1 MPCPINLE
9 GSAKNIKITL
19 HHHEVAH
26 SLYLCLSR
34 EATVAPE
41 VGGKAILIREYGTEE
56 NYPFK
61 ENQKSWTMKHL
72 SCSPFSSHQ
81 NCVYR
86 DRIIR
91 KVGLRLETFRMP
103 DGNLSNNHSASSLIY
118 LYSSCEKNTQVGKK
132 EWEKRK
138 HHLKLKQQ
146 QQITFSTFDWIWEYS
161 SIKLKVRRIKIS
173 QQRWQIWHGEDFHFP
188 RVARW
193 LLAIRSST
201 KLHFCRENIIGQ

>member
-1 MPCPINLE
+1 MFTKPTLVCDVTKLAMPCPINLE

-41 VGGKAILIREYGTEE
+41 VGGKAILTREYGTEE

-61 ENQKSWTMKHL
+61 ENRKSWTMKHL

-103 DGNLSNNHSASSLIY
+103 GGNLSNNHSASCLIY

-132 EWEKRK
+132 EWEREEIAPPK
-138 HHLKLKQQ
+138 
-146 QQITFSTFDWIWEYS
+146 
-161 SIKLKVRRIKIS
+161 IKTATTNRIFYF
-173 QQRWQIWHGEDFHFP
+173 WLNL
-188 RVARW
+188 RV
-193 LLAIRSST
+193 
-201 KLHFCRENIIGQ
+201 Q